1 MEESKLMIPL
11 WKSSEVC
18 SRTLSK
24 ELGRPR
30 VMYADDPDGAL
41 YVLLETTWNFYWV
54 YMRKIVLTSIFRSL
68 SVWLTMMYSASI
80 LHRPSKNFN

>member
-41 YVLLETTWNFYWV
+41 YVLLETTLDFYWV
-54 YMRKIVLTSIFRSL
+54 YMKE
-68 SVWLTMMYSASI
+68 
-80 LHRPSKNFN
+80 K